1 MKPYIFIIGIAAVM
15 CLSCTTREEREIKS
29 LMTVVFQKELDAARE
44 VIVFEDAETEWEV
57 PGLDSCSFEGI
68 LNLES
73 DFH

>member
-1 MKPYIFIIGIAAVM
+1 
-15 CLSCTTREEREIKS
+15 
-29 LMTVVFQKELDAARE
+29 MTAGFQRELDAARE